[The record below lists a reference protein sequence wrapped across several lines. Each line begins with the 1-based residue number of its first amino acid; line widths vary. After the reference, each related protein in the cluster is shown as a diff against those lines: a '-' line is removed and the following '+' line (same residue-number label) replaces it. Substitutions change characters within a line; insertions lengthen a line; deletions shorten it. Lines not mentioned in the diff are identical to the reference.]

1 MRNVLVYEHAHA
13 LQAVE
18 DHGLENLFQRRDKIK
33 TLGNHEKIWKR
44 SELLARVMYRGG
56 LVLIVSFATFSAKT
70 SVGIAFVADLA
81 IFNLLRI

>member
-1 MRNVLVYEHAHA
+1 MHLGHA
-13 LQAVE
+13 LREAE
-18 DHGLENLFQRRDKIK
+18 AHGLENLLQRRDKIK
-33 TLGNHEKIWKR
+33 ILGNHENIRKR

-70 SVGIAFVADLA
+70 SVDIAFVADLA